1 MITPTTIT
9 IETLALRLATLGADN
24 NTITKTRKTI
34 TTHATYHNLTGNNI
48 PDPAGLVANR
58 TFNDPIKAT
67 LAAIDHLITNAINQ
81 ADPGTTN
88 PDGELITSLIDAY
101 DNGINAAKENQ

>member
-1 MITPTTIT
+1 MTTPTTIA

-34 TTHATYHNLTGNNI
+34 TTHATYRNITNHPI
-48 PDPAGLVANR
+48 PDPAALAANR
-58 TFNDPIKAT
+58 NLNDPINAI

-81 ADPGTTN
+81 ADQDDTN
-88 PDGELITSLIDAY
+88 PDGELITNILNAY
-101 DNGINAAKENQ
+101 DSGINAAKENQ